1 MSPLRAPGDATSTI
15 RLTSPHPG
23 IYAYYD
29 GRTGSRYYSESPN
42 WLDDG
47 AFSLGVATYSL
58 VSGTSALLYDAGI
71 TREHAA
77 YMLEHVQGLGVKNI
91 TIVYSHEHNDH
102 IAGAGAL
109 WPAPEG
115 IESSVVIAHTKTREE
130 LADPL
135 TAEEVES
142 EDPPLEIVLPG
153 QVYEDELEL
162 AIGEVKVRLVHFN
175 VHSPDS
181 TVVFVPASG
190 ILFAGDTLEDT
201 ATYLSDEGAGDVR
214 THVRELKR
222 MERELGIKS
231 ILPAHGCPE
240 KIARGGYGGGLIDA
254 TVRYL
259 EKMDEGVEVPEAWGM
274 RLEDVV
280 REDVERGDLMYFQAY
295 EEVHKENI
303 ETLRKVRG
311 LEEQ

>member
-1 MSPLRAPGDATSTI
+1 MSLLRAPENATSTI
-15 RLTSPHPG
+15 RLSSPHPG

-77 YMLEHVQGLGVKNI
+77 YMLDHVRGLGVTNI
-91 TIVYSHEHNDH
+91 TVVYSHVHNDH

-115 IESSVVIAHTKTREE
+115 IESSVVIAHTKTRED

-135 TAEEVES
+135 TAEEVKD

-153 QVYEDELEL
+153 QVYEKELEL
-162 AIGEVKVRLVHFN
+162 VIGEVKVKLVHFN

-181 TVVFVPASG
+181 TVVFVPESG
-190 ILFAGDTLEDT
+190 VLFAGDTLEDT
-201 ATYLSDEGAGDVR
+201 ATYLSDESAGDLK
-214 THVRELKR
+214 THVRELRR
-222 MERELGIKS
+222 MQRELGIKS

-240 KIARGGYGGGLIDA
+240 KIARGGYEVGFIEA

-259 EKMDEGVEVPEAWGM
+259 EKMDEGLEVPKAWGM
-274 RLEDVV
+274 RLQDVV
-280 REDVERGDLMYFQAY
+280 RDDVERGALGYFEAY
-295 EEVHKENI
+295 EKVHKENV
-303 ETLRKVRG
+303 ETLRNARRLVK
-311 LEEQ
+311 E

>member
-1 MSPLRAPGDATSTI
+1 MPPLRAPEHATSTI
-15 RLTSPHPG
+15 RLSSPHPG

-29 GRTGSRYYSESPN
+29 GRTGTRYHSPSPN

-71 TREHAA
+71 TRAHAA
-77 YMLEHVQGLGVKNI
+77 YMLAHVRGLGVTDI
-91 TIVYSHEHNDH
+91 TVVYSHVHNDH

-115 IESSVVIAHTKTREE
+115 IKSAVVIAHERTRAD

-135 TAEEVES
+135 TVEEVER
-142 EDPPLEIVLPG
+142 EDPSFEIVLPG
-153 QVYEDELEL
+153 RVYEGELEVVV
-162 AIGEVKVRLVHFN
+162 GEVVVKLVHFD

-181 TVVFVPASG
+181 TVVFVPG
-190 ILFAGDTLEDT
+190 CGVLFAGDTVEDT
-201 ATYLSDEGAGDVR
+201 ATYLSDAGAGDVE
-214 THVRELKR
+214 THGRELRR
-222 MERELGIKS
+222 MERELGIEW

-240 KIARGGYGGGLIDA
+240 RIAGGGYGAGLIGA

-259 EKMDEGVEVPEAWGM
+259 EKMNEDVEVPEAWGM
-274 RLEDVV
+274 KLEDVV
-280 REDVERGDLMYFQAY
+280 REDVERGDLVYYDAY
-295 EEVHKENI
+295 EEVHRENVK
-303 ETLRKVRG
+303 TLRKVRG
-311 LEEQ
+311 MVEE